1 MMRLSQSLSI
11 TVLILILAGCTVN
24 RTTDKIYS
32 ATYTYGVDVD
42 VVRLCG
48 EQQRYW
54 VWPLPEIEAE
64 LNSLFAIRPETP
76 FYIEFSG
83 ELLQVPQQRR
93 GDSAGLVFVRKIGR
107 VFHPVPES
115 CQ

>member
-1 MMRLSQSLSI
+1 MMRLSLS
-11 TVLILILAGCTVN
+11 VLIVILAGCAVS
-24 RTTDKIYS
+24 RTSEKIYN

-42 VVRLCG
+42 LIRLCG
-48 EQQRYW
+48 EQQSYW
-54 VWPLPEIEAE
+54 VWPLPEIESE
-64 LNSLFAIRPETP
+64 LNSLFATQPDTP

-83 ELLQVPQQRR
+83 ELQQVSQQRR